1 MCVCVCMHVCT
12 YVCVCERESMYMHVC
27 MCNYIMCTNWLM
39 HRSIREEG
47 PELSNVDDLE
57 EDEESLVIDQ
67 EQWQGLIAIHN

>member
-1 MCVCVCMHVCT
+1 
-12 YVCVCERESMYMHVC
+12 MYMHVC